1 MLIAELQSL
10 ASYSENVIKLLIT
23 NGCQTEAVAMRLRYA
38 GKGRR
43 IKHSKDK
50 KASGQMH
57 F

>member
-1 MLIAELQSL
+1 MLPSQFW